1 VPVLSVVVRAAEGEG
16 VWRLQADGWRPL
28 VPERGGAALQRTPPR
43 RATART
49 RLGAALRTAALRT
62 AALRTAAL
70 RTAALRTT
78 SLRQQRFE
86 MRQHHGDHQP
96 VVGRK

>member
-1 VPVLSVVVRAAEGEG
+1 MPVLSVVVRAAEGEG

-62 AALRTAAL
+62 
-70 RTAALRTT
+70 T

>member
-1 VPVLSVVVRAAEGEG
+1 MPVLSVVVRAAEGEG

-70 RTAALRTT
+70 RTT